1 MSKRY
6 LIDSLKSLNEFF
18 MDGVE
23 VGTLAQIYGPYQAGK
38 SLLILQIFY
47 EWVSKG
53 FGNALIIDSELSI
66 VNNFRRRW
74 KDRFSKRFGRE
85 VSLEQIFSR
94 KYVIKGGKKRYL
106 NDVANVVIEVLS
118 ELDIEVDRPVIRRLL
133 ERLIPE
139 NELVPENVGDDLGHI
154 YVCEVRDLAHLYEL
168 MGLEASILEEKD
180 KIDVIVR
187 HKTDLYTSSLARF
200 IEKHHI
206 RFLSLDS
213 LGGLIKTLT
222 SMNRVQNF
230 PVRASALNILLHN
243 LSRLA
248 NELELIVFVSNHE
261 SKSPINNFY
270 SFYGGSSVGYGFKYT
285 LYLRRVKESK
295 RELIGYR
302 APHLPEGAF
311 KLVLEIGDGGFYE
324 VDQGSDEAS

>member
-6 LIDSLKSLNEFF
+6 LIDSLRSLNEFF

-38 SLLILQIFY
+38 SLLILQILY

-53 FGNALIIDSELSI
+53 LGNALIIDSELSI
-66 VNNFRRRW
+66 LNNFSRRW
-74 KDRFSKRFGRE
+74 KDRFLERFGRE
-85 VSLEQIFSR
+85 VSLERVSSR

-106 NDVANVVIEVLS
+106 NDIANVVIEVLS
-118 ELDIEVDRPVIRRLL
+118 ELDIEVDRAVIRRLL
-133 ERLIPE
+133 ERLLPQH
-139 NELVPENVGDDLGHI
+139 ELYTEGGADGLGRI
-154 YVCEVRDLAHLYEL
+154 FVCEVRDLTHLYQL
-168 MGLEASILEEKD
+168 MGLEANIVEEKD
-180 KIDVIVR
+180 KIDIIVR
-187 HKTDLYTSSLARF
+187 HDTDLYTSSLARF

-206 RFLSLDS
+206 KFVSLDS
-213 LGGLIKTLT
+213 LGGLIKSLT

-243 LSRLA
+243 ISRLA
-248 NELELIVFVSNHE
+248 NELGLIVFVSNHE

-285 LYLRRVKESK
+285 LYLKRVKEFK
-295 RELIGYR
+295 RELVGYR

-311 KLVLEIGDGGFYE
+311 KVTLKIDEGGFYE
-324 VDQGSDEAS
+324 VDEESDKDS

>member
-38 SLLILQIFY
+38 SLLILQILY

-53 FGNALIIDSELSI
+53 FGNALILDSELSI
-66 VNNFRRRW
+66 LNNFRRRW
-74 KDRFSKRFGRE
+74 KDRLSKRFGKEISLDR
-85 VSLEQIFSR
+85 VSSR
-94 KYVIKGGKKRYL
+94 KYVVKGGKKRYL

-133 ERLIPE
+133 EQLLPQHELYPE
-139 NELVPENVGDDLGHI
+139 DGGDGLGHI
-154 YVCEVRDLAHLYEL
+154 YVCEVRDLAHLYQL
-168 MGLEASILEEKD
+168 MGLEANITEEKD
-180 KIDVIVR
+180 KIDIIVR
-187 HKTDLYTSSLARF
+187 HNTDLYTSPLARF
-200 IEKHHI
+200 IEKYHI
-206 RFLSLDS
+206 KFVSLDS

-243 LSRLA
+243 ISRIA
-248 NELELIVFVSNHE
+248 NELGLIVFVSNHE
-261 SKSPINNFY
+261 SKSPMNNFY

-285 LYLRRVKESK
+285 LYLKRVKEFK

-311 KLVLEIGDGGFYE
+311 KVILEIEEGGFYE
-324 VDQGSDEAS
+324 VNEGTDKNS